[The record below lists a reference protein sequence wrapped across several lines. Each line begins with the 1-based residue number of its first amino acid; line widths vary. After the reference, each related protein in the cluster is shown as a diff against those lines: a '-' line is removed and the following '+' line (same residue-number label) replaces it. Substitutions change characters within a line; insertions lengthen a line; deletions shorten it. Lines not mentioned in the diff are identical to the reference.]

1 MKFTAVGDVAIQKRI
16 FEGYKGFSEL
26 APFIKKGDAR
36 FFNLETTLNREGEA
50 YASQFS
56 GGSYLRANPEVL
68 DDLKNFGFNM
78 TTFNNNHT
86 LDFSYAGLERTLDA
100 LDKSSFVHTGVGRN
114 LCEASAPVYLE
125 AKNGKVA
132 LISVNT
138 AFNPSMMAGD
148 PSPRVAGRPGINGIS
163 VSSHI
168 TLTEDDF
175 NHIRKL
181 GERTGVNL
189 RKETGRKEGYAPPLK
204 ENECELGD
212 LKFVLSDKADF
223 VMTANEKDISRVE
236 KAINEAKKNADYI
249 IISIHSHQLSGA
261 SKESVPDF
269 LRDISHRFIDVGANA
284 IVGHGPHLLRPI
296 EVYKDCPIFY
306 SLGDFVL
313 QLYSMEFAPADFFYK
328 NGLSADASVYEL
340 VKKRSNNFTRGLME
354 DRRMLIS
361 VIPYWETENGKLTKL
376 TLMPFEIYSN
386 GDEPESGLPRKCDGK
401 EVYDYLSEMCIP
413 YGTKLTLEDDGTI
426 RCKW

>member
-16 FEGYKGFSEL
+16 FDGYGGFKEL
-26 APFIKKGDAR
+26 APFIEKGDAR

-50 YASQFS
+50 CASQFS

-86 LDFSYAGLERTLDA
+86 LDFFYSGLERTLDA
-100 LDKSSFVHTGVGRN
+100 LDKSDFVHTGVGRN
-114 LCEASAPVYLE
+114 LSEASAPVYLE
-125 AKNGKVA
+125 TESGKVA

-138 AFNPSMMAGD
+138 AFNPSTMAGD
-148 PSPRVAGRPGINGIS
+148 PSPRVKGRPGINGIS

-168 TLTEDDF
+168 ALTEDDF
-175 NHIRKL
+175 NCIKEI

-236 KAINEAKKNADYI
+236 KAINEAKKNTDYI
-249 IISIHSHQLSGA
+249 IISIHSHQLYGA
-261 SKESVPDF
+261 SKETVPDF
-269 LRDISHRFIDVGANA
+269 LKEISHRFIDKGANA

-340 VKKRSNNFTRGLME
+340 LKKRSKNFTRGLME

-376 TLMPFEIYSN
+376 TLMPIEIISN
-386 GDEPESGLPRKCDGK
+386 MDEPESGLPRKCDGR
-401 EVYDYLSEMCIP
+401 EICEYLGGMCEP
-413 YGTKLTLEDDGTI
+413 YGTKLTLEDDGLI
-426 RCKW
+426 SCKW